1 MGLPPSPLKGP
12 PKMKLRALALG
23 AAVTASL
30 LAAALAPAVAR
41 AGTYSVSL
49 DTTTRIGGWTFS
61 HDDGFTGCSL
71 TSRPGPCADADVP
84 RPTPLRIFGF
94 GDAPNLANAW
104 WQWEAPD
111 TTTIASGAVSLSY
124 RTTTKSVAAYMKAR
138 LRSEAF
144 PSMPQLHASTDDGT
158 TSWSIPAGNQVVGI
172 FLKTDAPCSFSDK
185 WNNSVAITGLTATLT
200 DDTAP
205 AVTLSGPLADGTWHN
220 EGQPLPLTVDATDAG
235 AGVAQAAITAAG
247 SALDSDVVAPQGGL
261 HAGLTSYSRDLAAT
275 PAALG
280 DGAHTLNVE
289 VTDAAGERSVTP
301 VVVNVDAH
309 APVANGMAP
318 ATTTDRR
325 ATVSFSVDPGPSG
338 LGQFEASV
346 DGNPMTIAG
355 ATASYAPA
363 ADLAYGTHTV
373 TWHATDGAG
382 NVRDG
387 SWTFQVSDAVAPVI
401 SDVRPDAGSS
411 SSDATPVISV
421 AVADAGVGVDP
432 ASIRMTVDGVDVTA
446 DGAYAAGRFGYTP
459 ASDLGFGAHTV
470 SVVASDTAGNQAA
483 PLTWSFDVADE
494 TPPSVTDRTPLAG
507 STVPGASALGF
518 DLRDAGSGVDPDT
531 LHVLVDGS
539 DVTAWG
545 TLASG
550 QFRYAPGSI
559 APGVHTVSVTVADR
573 AGNIAGP
580 VEWEFAV
587 ASPADLHLV
596 AQTPASIV
604 AGGRVTMRFTARDG
618 AVPMAGTRVVIASRV
633 AGGTGFHTL
642 RTLTTGASGVVSWIA
657 APLRNTV
664 YQAELVDASTVRASR
679 TVTVR
684 QRVALVADHLRVHR
698 GGAVRLS
705 GLVAPGHPGARVSVQ
720 LLTASGWR
728 TVARPRLG
736 LGSRY
741 AKTVVAAARG
751 RYVLRVTAAA
761 TPTNAAGRS
770 RTITVRAS

>member
-1 MGLPPSPLKGP
+1 
-12 PKMKLRALALG
+12 MKLRALALG
-23 AAVTASL
+23 AAVAAS
-30 LAAALAPAVAR
+30 LAAAALLPAVAH

-49 DTTTRIGGWTFS
+49 DTTKQNGGWTFS
-61 HDDGFTGCSL
+61 HDDGFVGCALKSH
-71 TSRPGPCADADVP
+71 PGPCADADVP
-84 RPTPLRIFGF
+84 SPTPLRIFGF
-94 GDAPNLANAW
+94 GQASNLANAW

-111 TTTIASGAVSLSY
+111 TTTIASGSVSLSY
-124 RTTTKSVAAYMKAR
+124 RTATSSVSAYMKAR
-138 LRSEAF
+138 LRSETF
-144 PSMPQLHASTDDGT
+144 PSMPQLHAATDDGST
-158 TSWSIPAGNQVVGI
+158 TWSIPAGNQVVGI
-172 FLKTDAPCSFSDK
+172 FLKTDDAHDFVEK
-185 WNNSVAITGLTATLT
+185 WNNNVAITGLTATLT

-205 AVTLSGPLADGTWHN
+205 AVDLSGPLVDGAWHN
-220 EGQPLPLTVDATDAG
+220 ESRPVPLTVAATDAG
-235 AGVAQAAITAAG
+235 AGVAQAAITSAG
-247 SALDSDVVAPQGGL
+247 AALDSDTVAPQAGL
-261 HAGLTSYSRDLAAT
+261 HAGLTSYAHDLVAN

-280 DGAHTLNVE
+280 DGAHALSVE
-289 VTDAAGERSVTP
+289 VTDAAGERTVTP

-309 APVANGMAP
+309 APVATGMAP
-318 ATTTDRR
+318 ATTTDQR
-325 ATVSFSVDPGPSG
+325 AAVSFSVDPGPSG

-363 ADLAYGTHTV
+363 ADLAYGIHTV
-373 TWHATDGAG
+373 AWHATDGAG

-387 SWTFQVSDAVAPVI
+387 SWTFEVNDAVPPVLT
-401 SDVRPDAGSS
+401 DVRPDAGSS

-432 ASIRMTVDGVDVTA
+432 GSIRMSVDGVDVSA
-446 DGAYAAGRFGYTP
+446 DGTYAAGRFAYTP
-459 ASDLGFGAHTV
+459 APDLGFGTHTV
-470 SVVASDTAGNQAA
+470 SVAASDTAGNRSA

-494 TPPSVTDRTPLAG
+494 APPTVTDRTPLAA
-507 STVPGASALGF
+507 STVPGASAIGF
-518 DLRDAGSGVDPDT
+518 DLRDTGSGADPDT
-531 LHVLVDGS
+531 LRVLVDGS

-550 QFRYAPGSI
+550 QFRYAPGSM

-573 AGNIAGP
+573 AGNVAGP
-580 VEWEFAV
+580 IEWEFAV

-596 AQTPASIV
+596 AQTAASIV
-604 AGGRVTMRFTARDG
+604 AGGKVTMRFSARDG
-618 AVPMAGTRVVIASRV
+618 AAPMAGSRVVIASRV

-642 RTLTTGASGVVSWIA
+642 RTMTTNASGVVSWIA

-664 YQAELVDASTVRASR
+664 YRAELVDAPTVRASR
-679 TVTVR
+679 TVAVR

-720 LLTASGWR
+720 LLTAAGWR

-736 LGSRY
+736 IGSHY
-741 AKTVVAAARG
+741 VKTVVAAARG

-770 RTITVRAS
+770 RTITIRAS

>member
-1 MGLPPSPLKGP
+1 
-12 PKMKLRALALG
+12 MKLRALALG
-23 AAVTASL
+23 AAVAAS
-30 LAAALAPAVAR
+30 LAAAALLPAAAR

-49 DTTTRIGGWTFS
+49 DTTKQNGGWTFS
-61 HDDGFTGCSL
+61 HDDGFAGCSL
-71 TSRPGPCADADVP
+71 KSHPGPCADADVP
-84 RPTPLRIFGF
+84 SPTPLRIFGF
-94 GDAPNLANAW
+94 GQAPNLANAW

-111 TTTIASGAVSLSY
+111 TTTIASGSVSLSY
-124 RTTTKSVAAYMKAR
+124 RTATSSVSAYMKAR
-138 LRSEAF
+138 LRSETF
-144 PSMPQLHASTDDGT
+144 PSMPQLHAATDDGAT
-158 TSWSIPAGNQVVGI
+158 TWSIPAGNQVVGI
-172 FLKTDAPCSFSDK
+172 FLKTDDAHDFVEK
-185 WNNSVAITGLTATLT
+185 WNNNVAITGLTATLT

-205 AVTLSGPLADGTWHN
+205 AVDLSGPLADGAWHN
-220 EGQPLPLTVDATDAG
+220 ESQPVPLTVAATDAG
-235 AGVAQAAITAAG
+235 AGVAHAAITSAG
-247 SALDSDVVAPQGGL
+247 AALDSDTVAPQAGL
-261 HAGLTSYSRDLAAT
+261 HAGLTSYSHDLAAT
-275 PAALG
+275 PAVLG
-280 DGAHTLNVE
+280 DGTHTLNVE
-289 VTDAAGERSVTP
+289 VTDAAGERVVTP

-309 APVANGMAP
+309 APVATGMAP
-318 ATTTDRR
+318 AVTTDQR
-325 ATVSFSVDPGPSG
+325 APVSFSVDPGPSG

-346 DGNPMTIAG
+346 DGNPMAIAG
-355 ATASYAPA
+355 STASYAPA
-363 ADLAYGTHTV
+363 ADLAYGAHTV
-373 TWHATDGAG
+373 SWHATDGAG

-387 SWTFQVSDAVAPVI
+387 AWTFTVNDAVPPVL
-401 SDVRPDAGSS
+401 SDVRPDSGSS
-411 SSDATPVISV
+411 SSDATPAISV

-446 DGAYAAGRFGYTP
+446 DGSYAAGRFGYRP

-470 SVVASDTAGNQAA
+470 SVTASDTAGNRSA

-494 TPPSVTDRTPLAG
+494 TPPSVTDRAPLAG
-507 STVPGASALGF
+507 STVPGASAIGF
-518 DLRDAGSGVDPDT
+518 DLRDTGSGVDPDT

-545 TLASG
+545 SLASG
-550 QFRYAPGSI
+550 QFRYAPGGM

-573 AGNIAGP
+573 AGNVAGP

-596 AQTPASIV
+596 AQTAASIV

-618 AVPMAGTRVVIASRV
+618 AVAMAGTRVVIASRV

-642 RTLTTGASGVVSWIA
+642 RTMTTSASGVVSWIA
-657 APLRNTV
+657 APLHNTV
-664 YQAELVDASTVRASR
+664 YRAELADAPTVRASR
-679 TVTVR
+679 TVAVR

-736 LGSRY
+736 IGSHY
-741 AKTVVAAARG
+741 VKTVVAAARG

-761 TPTNAAGRS
+761 TTTNAAGRS
-770 RTITVRAS
+770 RTITVRVS

>member
-1 MGLPPSPLKGP
+1 
-12 PKMKLRALALG
+12 MKFRALAVG
-23 AAVTASL
+23 AAVAASL

-49 DTTTRIGGWTFS
+49 DTSKQTGGWTFS
-61 HDDGFTGCSL
+61 HDDGFAGCSIK
-71 TSRPGPCADADVP
+71 SRPGPCADADVP
-84 RPTPLRIFGF
+84 SPTPLRIFGF

-124 RTTTKSVAAYMKAR
+124 RTATKSVTAYMKAR
-138 LRSEAF
+138 LRSESF
-144 PSMPQLHASTDDGT
+144 PSMPQLHAATDDGT
-158 TSWSIPAGNQVVGI
+158 TTWSIPAGNQVVGV
-172 FLKTDAPCSFSDK
+172 FLKTDAPCSFADK

-205 AVTLSGPLADGTWHN
+205 AVAVSGPLADGTWHN

-235 AGVAQAAITAAG
+235 AGVARAAITFAG
-247 SALDSDVVAPQGGL
+247 AALDSDAVAPQAGL

-280 DGAHTLNVE
+280 DGTHTLSVE
-289 VTDAAGERSVTP
+289 VADAAGEHTVTP

-309 APVANGMAP
+309 APVATGMAP
-318 ATTTDRR
+318 ATTTDQR
-325 ATVSFSVDPGPSG
+325 APVSFSVDPGPSG

-346 DGNPMTIAG
+346 DGNPMTISG

-363 ADLAYGTHTV
+363 ADLAYGAHTV

-382 NVRDG
+382 NIRDG
-387 SWTFQVSDAVAPVI
+387 SWTFTVNDAVAPVL
-401 SDVRPDAGSS
+401 SDVRPDPASS
-411 SSDATPVISV
+411 SSDATPAISV

-446 DGAYAAGRFGYTP
+446 QGSYAAGRFGYTP
-459 ASDLGFGAHTV
+459 ADDLVVGSHTV
-470 SVVASDTAGNQAA
+470 SVTASDTAGNRSA
-483 PLTWSFDVADE
+483 PLAWSFEVTDE
-494 TPPSVTDRTPLAG
+494 TPPSVIDRTPLAG
-507 STVPGASALGF
+507 STVPGASAIGF
-518 DLRDAGSGVDPDT
+518 DVRDAGSGVDPAGV
-531 LHVLVDGS
+531 HVLVDGS

-545 TLASG
+545 TFAAG
-550 QFRYAPGSI
+550 QFRYAPGSL
-559 APGVHTVSVTVADR
+559 APGVHTVSVTAADR
-573 AGNIAGP
+573 AGNVAGP
-580 VEWEFAV
+580 IEWEFAV

-596 AQTPASIV
+596 AQPATSIV
-604 AGGRVTMRFTARDG
+604 AGGRVTMRFVARDG
-618 AVPMAGTRVVIASRV
+618 GVPMAGTRIAIASRG

-642 RTLTTGASGVVSWIA
+642 RTMTTNAAGTVAWIA
-657 APLRNTV
+657 APLRNIV
-664 YQAELVDASTVRASR
+664 YRAELVDAPTVRAAR
-679 TVTVR
+679 TVSVR

-705 GLVAPGHPGARVSVQ
+705 GLVAPGHPGGRVSVQ

-736 LGSRY
+736 IGSHF